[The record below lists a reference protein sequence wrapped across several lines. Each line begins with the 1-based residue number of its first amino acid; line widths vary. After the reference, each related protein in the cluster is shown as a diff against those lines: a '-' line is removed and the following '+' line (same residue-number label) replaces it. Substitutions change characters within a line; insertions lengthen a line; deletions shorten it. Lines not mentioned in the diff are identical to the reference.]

1 MRRDENGTIV
11 IEGDSPTEDAE
22 LLLQLLQATPQ
33 AVLDWTQCG
42 HIHTAVLQIVLA
54 AQPTFTGPCGDPWV
68 RAVATTRPSVESRRP
83 ALFWP
88 LASRVV
94 PIGHRPLYIPFTPK
108 TRRQVRGKSL
118 TCSTKCSL

>member
-1 MRRDENGTIV
+1 VRRDENGTIV

-54 AQPTFTGPCGDPWV
+54 AQPTVTGPCGDPWV
-68 RAVATTRPSVESRRP
+68 REWLPPGRP
-83 ALFWP
+83 
-88 LASRVV
+88 
-94 PIGHRPLYIPFTPK
+94 
-108 TRRQVRGKSL
+108 
-118 TCSTKCSL
+118 